1 MPIPRDVLERLKA
14 KDQQLTALDFSR
26 YYPHL
31 TTADIRDLAD
41 ALRGNPHVVELVL
54 CDSEIEDDGACLLAA
69 GLSTMP
75 SLVELDVS
83 ANHIGNAG
91 AAALFRVPTLR
102 FLNIAANSVTDE
114 AARQLLVNTTLHYVR
129 LGNSV
134 SPALVTLIDAQLES
148 NEQRELTQLRE
159 KVNEFVASLSL
170 NELELAFAAA
180 KESVQAQA
188 GKEAVPV
195 MQ

>member
-14 KDQQLTALDFSR
+14 QDQQLTALDFSR
-26 YYPHL
+26 YYHL
-31 TTADIRDLAD
+31 TTADIRDLTD

-54 CDSEIEDDGACLLAA
+54 CDSEIDDEGACFLAA

-91 AAALFRVPTLR
+91 AAALFRVPTLK

-114 AARQLLVNTTLHYVR
+114 AAQQLLENTTLHYVR
-129 LGNSV
+129 LNGNPV
-134 SPALVTLIDAQLES
+134 DTALVAKIDAQLDS
-148 NEQRELTQLRE
+148 NEQRELAQLR
-159 KVNEFVASLSL
+159 NELNGFVADLSL
-170 NELELAFAAA
+170 EELKLALAAV
-180 KESVQAQA
+180 KESVQTQA
-188 GKEAVPV
+188 NKAVSA
-195 MQ
+195 M